1 MISGM
6 AVASNDIVWATESAT
21 RGQPLIM
28 PRYRYIGPKG
38 TDPNVGLR
46 HLGGAGEC
54 VAAAGGTGGESLVQ
68 PLIAL
73 FRAAVGPCLGVDLAG
88 GLLLDGI
95 VTDRRRRVQGFLEV
109 ARFEEGGRF
118 PDFRVES
125 QTPAKQSAW
134 SSRATLASLVP
145 ALCTCSVIPSWCW
158 TWWPTSWA
166 RM

>member
-21 RGQPLIM
+21 GSRSSCHDIG
-28 PRYRYIGPKG
+28 IGPKG

-73 FRAAVGPCLGVDLAG
+73 FRAAV
-88 GLLLDGI
+88 
-95 VTDRRRRVQGFLEV
+95 
-109 ARFEEGGRF
+109 
-118 PDFRVES
+118 S
-125 QTPAKQSAW
+125 M
-134 SSRATLASLVP
+134 SRG
-145 ALCTCSVIPSWCW
+145 
-158 TWWPTSWA
+158 
-166 RM
+166 